1 VDPASLRPLGIGEIL
16 DTALTIYRARAA
28 TLMRAV
34 VIVVAP
40 VQVLSAI
47 VSLSAGGL
55 DTSTTGDSPFVNG
68 SGADATI
75 DGSALLGFVAVVVGV
90 GLLGFLAS
98 QLATA
103 ACLKSVSS
111 SYLSGDPDWKESLR
125 FALSRLRPL
134 VWLYV
139 LYGLGLV
146 GALLLCIAPGVYL
159 YGAWAVATPV
169 LLVEGTKG
177 SKALRRSRQLVKGRW
192 GPTFLVIVLGAIMSA
207 IVQAAITGVLVGLLA
222 SGANDVVQAAGNA
235 IAGTISAVLVTPFSA
250 AVAVVLYFDLRVR
263 KEGFDLELL
272 AQRVGIDPP
281 EGTTFAPSPLP
292 PPRPVV
298 AEGDEQPPFW
308 PPPPG
313 WRPGA

>member
-1 VDPASLRPLGIGEIL
+1 VDPASLRPLRVGEVL
-16 DTALTIYRARAA
+16 DTALTIYRQRAR

-40 VQVLSAI
+40 VQILSAI
-47 VSLSAGGL
+47 VQLSGGGTA
-55 DTSTTGDSPFVNG
+55 DFSSSGDSPFLNG
-68 SGADATI
+68 TGPDATF
-75 DGSALLGFVAVVVGV
+75 DGKAFLGFVAVALGV

-103 ACLKSVSS
+103 ACLKSVSGA
-111 SYLSGDPDWKESLR
+111 YLSGDPDWRESLR
-125 FALSRLRPL
+125 FARARLRSII
-134 VWLYV
+134 WLYV
-139 LYGLGLV
+139 LYGLGLF
-146 GALLLCIAPGVYL
+146 GAFILCVAPSVYL

-169 LLVEGTKG
+169 LLIEGTKG
-177 SKALRRSRQLVKGRW
+177 RKALRRSRQLVKGRW
-192 GPTFLVIVLGAIMSA
+192 GPTFLAIALGGLLAFIVQGAISA
-207 IVQAAITGVLVGLLA
+207 LLLGVVA
-222 SGANDVVQAAGNA
+222 SGANDVVKAAAGA
-235 IAGTISAVLVTPFSA
+235 VAGTVSAVLVTPFSA
-250 AVAVVLYFDLRVR
+250 AIAVVVYFDLRVR

-292 PPRPVV
+292 PPPLVP
-298 AEGDEQPPFW
+298 GDGEQPPFW